1 MSEIDPVERARRTEA
16 TAQPPEAAPRSASG
30 RPTAGPTAPPDDIAT
45 SMAALYDAYYRS
57 SDYDRRYPRP
67 NRATLDLLFEH
78 GAAEARDILD
88 FGCGN
93 GRYTLPLL
101 QRTRAHL
108 TCCDISCEA
117 ITELRT
123 QLAATPWSSRTTL
136 LCGGAAELEG
146 AARYDMVLLLFGVL
160 SHVGHRDERLATLRR
175 LRRLIR
181 PGGRLVL
188 TVPSIL
194 RRRPWE
200 MLRAAVQRSTGH
212 AEGMLAEPG
221 DIFFDR
227 HIAEADRRVFYHLY
241 SSRGLRSELLEAG
254 FTVREMRP
262 ESLLPEWV
270 VTQTEWIGRVDA
282 ALLRWLPAPLGYCF
296 GVVAEPG

>member
-1 MSEIDPVERARRTEA
+1 MSKIDPVERARRA
-16 TAQPPEAAPRSASG
+16 EAAPHPASQ
-30 RPTAGPTAPPDDIAT
+30 RPTAGPTAPPEDIAA
-45 SMAALYDAYYRS
+45 SMAALYDVYYRS

-67 NRATLDLLFEH
+67 NRATLELLFDH

-88 FGCGN
+88 FGCGS

-101 QRTRAHL
+101 QRTQAHL
-108 TCCDISCEA
+108 TCCDISREA
-117 ITELRT
+117 INELRT
-123 QLAATPWSSRTTL
+123 QLAATPWSARTTL

-146 AARYDMVLLLFGVL
+146 AARYDLVLLLFGVL
-160 SHVGHRDERLATLRR
+160 SHVGDRDQRLATLRQ

-194 RRRPWE
+194 RRRPRE
-200 MLRAAVQRSTGH
+200 LLRAALQRSTGH
-212 AEGMLAEPG
+212 ADRLLAEPG
-221 DIFFDR
+221 NIFFDR
-227 HIAEADRRVFYHLY
+227 HIAEADQRFFYHLY
-241 SSRGLRSELLEAG
+241 SSGGLRSELLEAG
-254 FTVREMRP
+254 FTVRAMRP

-282 ALLRWLPAPLGYCF
+282 ALLRWLPASLGYGF